1 MSNERIR
8 AERGEDWPDNDDE
21 YPVLLKGEA
30 LAWGV
35 HSVYFSAAERADA
48 FIDQING
55 APAAP
60 SEGDGRPPVHLLLD
74 IWQAMGGESED
85 FHPWWAADPSFP
97 DRWSQIV
104 AAVAGNFDALAKDT
118 NPPAGDLLPLARD
131 FHGQPL
137 TPAAPLP
144 PGVHRAPDGRLWWTH
159 GYGWPEGYQRRGRSS
174 GATDMAPNTPRAGTA
189 IEVWPTPVPPVPEPE
204 KVPWAEA
211 IWNKRLIARTFEGRE
226 PFVAMFVDDATGT
239 EFAATLEKIITD
251 GDGYEPID
259 ADGLVSVLPLGD
271 PK

>member
-1 MSNERIR
+1 MTNEASRWSASREAMSGGHRV
-8 AERGEDWPDNDDE
+8 GLYLDDPGDL
-21 YPVLLKGEA
+21 YAWVQNLADSEA
-30 LAWGV
+30 QALV
-35 HSVYFSAAERADA
+35 
-48 FIDQING
+48 DQVNG

-74 IWQAMGGESED
+74 IWQAIGGESED

-104 AAVAGNFDALAKDT
+104 AAVDGNFDALAKDT

-174 GATDMAPNTPRAGTA
+174 GVTDMAPNTPRAGTA

-204 KVPWAEA
+204 RVHYLEAVGRLVPGE
-211 IWNKRLIARTFEGRE
+211 
-226 PFVAMFVDDATGT
+226 D
-239 EFAATLEKIITD
+239 
-251 GDGYEPID
+251 EPIQVAVGWGVSVRADAAIHVVQAD